1 VSVYCE
7 RVRVRECVHGRSQ
20 AYPCTAHGRHMT
32 HTSDED
38 SIKNLHGRQVVQNVV
53 FIADVVHQRRPP
65 EMHIAQC
72 KFS

>member
-1 VSVYCE
+1 
-7 RVRVRECVHGRSQ
+7 
-20 AYPCTAHGRHMT
+20 MT